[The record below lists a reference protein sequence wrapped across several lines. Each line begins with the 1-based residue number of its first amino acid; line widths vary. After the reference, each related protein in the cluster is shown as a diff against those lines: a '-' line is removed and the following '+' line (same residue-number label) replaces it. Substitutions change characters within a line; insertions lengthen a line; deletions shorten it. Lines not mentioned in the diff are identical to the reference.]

1 MLFDRLSFGST
12 SFKQFHAN
20 CKLHGNTRSVTADT
34 EREKRKKYSRQLDH
48 RGKVNDRRRE
58 MYNRKPRRDSDALL
72 SKFSQKEFL
81 FKFLVIGDY
90 GVGKTALVR
99 RYTEGKFTSNYKIT
113 IGADFAIK
121 SLDWDPQTKINLQL
135 WDVAGHERFGYMTRV
150 YYKYAVAAAL
160 VFDISRIAT
169 FQSIK
174 KWLSDLRE
182 KVTLPDGG
190 NIPVVLLANKC
201 DIPYPVVPI
210 EQIAKFCKENNIG
223 AWYVTSAKENTNVD
237 VAMRYLVENVLK
249 TRIDGGV
256 RDSVS
261 LRDRPAI
268 REKTSCC
275 KS

>member
-1 MLFDRLSFGST
+1 M
-12 SFKQFHAN
+12 
-20 CKLHGNTRSVTADT
+20 SV
-34 EREKRKKYSRQLDH
+34 
-48 RGKVNDRRRE
+48 
-58 MYNRKPRRDSDALL
+58 RKPRRDSDVLL
-72 SKFSQKEFL
+72 AKFGHKEFL

-99 RYTEGKFTSNYKIT
+99 RYTEGRFTSNYKIT

-121 SLDWDPQTKINLQL
+121 ALDWDPHTKINLQL

-160 VFDISRIAT
+160 VFDISRVAT

-182 KVTLPDGG
+182 KVTLPDGR

-201 DIPYPVVPI
+201 DIPCPVVPA
-210 EQIAKFCKENNIG
+210 EQIAKFCKENDIG
-223 AWYVTSAKENTNVD
+223 AWYITSAKENTNID

-249 TRIDGGV
+249 SKIEGGV
-256 RDSVS
+256 RDSVR
-261 LRDRPAI
+261 LRDRPPI
-268 REKTSCC
+268 REKNGCC

>member
-1 MLFDRLSFGST
+1 MLFYERLEAAGS
-12 SFKQFHAN
+12 SRKGERQEE
-20 CKLHGNTRSVTADT
+20 GDVQSETA
-34 EREKRKKYSRQLDH
+34 EGLGRAAVEVQPEGVPVQVSR
-48 RGKVNDRRRE
+48 DRRLWRRCVAAVL
-58 MYNRKPRRDSDALL
+58 YPRIRKFATDCALCR
-72 SKFSQKEFL
+72 FR
-81 FKFLVIGDY
+81 
-90 GVGKTALVR
+90 KTALVR

-261 LRDRPAI
+261 LRDRPVI

>member
-1 MLFDRLSFGST
+1 MN
-12 SFKQFHAN
+12 A
-20 CKLHGNTRSVTADT
+20 
-34 EREKRKKYSRQLDH
+34 
-48 RGKVNDRRRE
+48 
-58 MYNRKPRRDSDALL
+58 RKPRRDSDVLL
-72 SKFSQKEFL
+72 SKFGHKEFL

-99 RYTEGKFTSNYKIT
+99 RYTEGRFTSNYKIT

-121 SLDWDPQTKINLQL
+121 ALDWDPHTKINLQL

-160 VFDISRIAT
+160 VFDISRVAT

-182 KVTLPDGG
+182 KVTLPDDT

-201 DIPYPVVPI
+201 DIPCPVVPI

-223 AWYVTSAKENTNVD
+223 AWYVTSAKENTNID

-249 TRIDGGV
+249 TKIDIGM
-256 RDSVS
+256 RNSVK
-261 LRDRPAI
+261 LRDRSSI
-268 REKTSCC
+268 HEKSGCC
-275 KS
+275 NS

>member
-1 MLFDRLSFGST
+1 MNS
-12 SFKQFHAN
+12 
-20 CKLHGNTRSVTADT
+20 
-34 EREKRKKYSRQLDH
+34 
-48 RGKVNDRRRE
+48 
-58 MYNRKPRRDSDALL
+58 RKPRRDSDVLL
-72 SKFSQKEFL
+72 SKFGHKELL

-121 SLDWDPQTKINLQL
+121 SLDWDPITKINLQL

-182 KVTLPDGG
+182 KVTLPDGS

-201 DIPYPVVPI
+201 DIPYPVVPT

-223 AWYVTSAKENTNVD
+223 AWYITSAKENTNVD

-249 TRIDGGV
+249 TRIDGGI
-256 RDSVS
+256 RDSVR
-261 LRDRPAI
+261 LRDKPMI
-268 REKTSCC
+268 REKNGCC